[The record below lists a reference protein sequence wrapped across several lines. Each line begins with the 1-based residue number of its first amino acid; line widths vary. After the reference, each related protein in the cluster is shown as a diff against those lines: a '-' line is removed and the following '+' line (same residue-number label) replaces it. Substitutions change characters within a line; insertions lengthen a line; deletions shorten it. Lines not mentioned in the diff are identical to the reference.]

1 MKWLWR
7 KITNGL
13 DQVSQYLL
21 AFGPF
26 GLFAIALLDSALIP
40 MPGGPDAV
48 MILLAA
54 ARPGWLLFY
63 AAAATLGSTLG
74 CVILYYISRRAGGRA
89 LARFSPAKQARV
101 KELVDRDDVLA
112 VLIAAVL
119 PPPFPFKLFVVTA
132 GVFRLSVVR
141 FALAVAAGRAFRFVL
156 EGYLA
161 AHYGARA
168 KDMLAEYYPV
178 VGIGLAVL
186 LIIGFVGRSLLQRR
200 KATVS

>member
-1 MKWLWR
+1 
-7 KITNGL
+7 
-13 DQVSQYLL
+13 
-21 AFGPF
+21 
-26 GLFAIALLDSALIP
+26 
-40 MPGGPDAV
+40 
-48 MILLAA
+48 
-54 ARPGWLLFY
+54 
-63 AAAATLGSTLG
+63 
-74 CVILYYISRRAGGRA
+74 
-89 LARFSPAKQARV
+89 
-101 KELVDRDDVLA
+101 VDRYDVLA

-141 FALAVAAGRAFRFVL
+141 FALAVAAGRAFRFAL

-200 KATVS
+200 KAAVS